1 MEFLNVF
8 KKKETLPNI
17 PDDKMVAVCDG
28 EMIPAKDIKDE
39 MFSKEALGKTVG
51 FIPSSGEIV
60 APCNGV
66 LEVMFPTGHAFA
78 IRMKDGTGVLVH
90 VGINTV
96 DLDGNGFDVHVKQ
109 GSQVKA
115 GQKIVDVDLNA
126 VKKAG
131 YDPTTMLII
140 TEGVDNKEYSFSSF
154 GQKTK
159 AEVVL

>member
-1 MEFLNVF
+1 MGFLNVF

-17 PDDKMVAVCDG
+17 PDENIVAVCDG
-28 EMIPAKDIKDE
+28 EMIPAEDIKDE
-39 MFSKEALGKTVG
+39 MFSKEMLGKTAG
-51 FIPSSGEIV
+51 FIPSSGEIF

-90 VGINTV
+90 IGINTV

-115 GQKIVDVDLNA
+115 GQKIVDVNLDI
-126 VKKAG
+126 VRKAG

-140 TEGVDNKEYSFSSF
+140 TEPAENKEYSFSSY
-154 GQKTK
+154 GQIKK
-159 AEVVL
+159 MEIIL

>member
-1 MEFLNVF
+1 MGFLNVF
-8 KKKETLPNI
+8 KKKETLPSI
-17 PDDKMVAVCDG
+17 PDDAMVAVCDG
-28 EMIPAKDIKDE
+28 EMIPAKDINDE

-51 FIPSSGEIV
+51 FIPNSGEIV

>member
-1 MEFLNVF
+1 MGFLNMF
-8 KKKETLPNI
+8 KKKEMIPNI
-17 PDDKMVAVCDG
+17 PDDKIVAVCDG

-51 FIPSSGEIV
+51 FIPNSGEIV

-78 IRMKDGTGVLVH
+78 IRMKDGTGVLIH

-96 DLDGNGFDVHVKQ
+96 DLDGNGFNVHVKQ

-115 GQKIVDVDLNA
+115 GQKIVDVDLEA
-126 VKKAG
+126 IMRAG
-131 YDPTTMLII
+131 YDTTTMLII
-140 TEGVDNKEYSFSSF
+140 TEGVDNKEYSFGSF
-154 GQKTK
+154 GQKIK
-159 AEVVL
+159 AEVLL

>member
-1 MEFLNVF
+1 MGFLNMF

-17 PDDKMVAVCDG
+17 PDDKMVSVCDG

-39 MFSKEALGKTVG
+39 MFSKEVLGKTVG
-51 FIPSSGEIV
+51 FIPISKEIV

-66 LEVMFPTGHAFA
+66 LEVMFSTGHAFA

-96 DLDGNGFDVHVKQ
+96 DLDGKGFNVHVKQ
-109 GSQVKA
+109 GSHVKA
-115 GQKIVDVDLNA
+115 GQKIVDVDLEM
-126 VKKAG
+126 VKEAG
-131 YDPTTMLII
+131 YDPKTMLII

>member
-1 MEFLNVF
+1 MGFLNMF
-8 KKKETLPNI
+8 KKQEILPDI
-17 PDDKMVAVCDG
+17 PDDKMVAVCNG
-28 EMIPAKDIKDE
+28 KMIPAEDINDE

-90 VGINTV
+90 IGINTV
-96 DLDGNGFDVHVKQ
+96 DLDGSGFDVYVKQ
-109 GSQVKA
+109 GARVKA
-115 GQKIVDVDLNA
+115 GQKIVDVDLG
-126 VKKAG
+126 VLKKAG

-140 TEGVDNKEYSFSSF
+140 TEGVDDKEYFFSSF
-154 GQKTK
+154 GQKKK